1 MHDSQ
6 ENGPSPVANNLKVP
20 YATKLHSTS
29 PSCST
34 HYRQAYM
41 EQRHR
46 PRTSD
51 CCPRRAA
58 NSFPK
63 FIVVSQCSQVQSYK
77 ALPSYRSTLVA
88 VLLPRLLMC
97 TDAPYTAV
105 HAHLVLPICVMGKM
119 GGWEAQYHYVY
130 PRDLGS
136 DSKHHLSSPLTK
148 LPRPV
153 LKLLQSLLAD

>member
-1 MHDSQ
+1 MGILLARQ
-6 ENGPSPVANNLKVP
+6 PREWPLPSGKQPPLLQVP
-20 YATKLHSTS
+20 YATMLHSTS

-105 HAHLVLPICVMGKM
+105 LPHLVLPICVMGKM
-119 GGWEAQYHYVY
+119 GVVKHSTTMYTQEA
-130 PRDLGS
+130 
-136 DSKHHLSSPLTK
+136 
-148 LPRPV
+148 
-153 LKLLQSLLAD
+153 